1 MLETIKSIMWAIVT
15 ALILISSL
23 YFSKKLNFP
32 QIKIKKI
39 FQSLRSNNSEGI
51 SPIKTLFLTLAGR
64 IGVGS
69 IAGVALAIYLGGP
82 GTIFW
87 MWIVAIISGVL
98 AYIET
103 MIAIKYKNNK
113 QNIGGPSYYIKN
125 GLKNKFLAI
134 IYSIIIIASYLIGF
148 IPIQSNTVAKSI
160 DMINPTNHLIIGLI
174 IAFISFMI
182 IKGGINKISKVTS
195 KLVPFMT
202 LIYISMALFVIITN
216 IEKFPQVLHQIIQEA
231 FQINPFLTS
240 FIPIILI
247 GVQRAIFSNESG
259 IGLGAIAASASNS
272 TNGSQSGY
280 IQVLGVYITT
290 ILICTATAFMILIFN
305 YKSVTLT
312 NPNGIELTSLAF
324 NHHFGSLGTILLV
337 ACILMFSFS
346 TVLTGY
352 YYCQSSLKFLSK
364 KINTKFLLIIT
375 PLSVVLGA
383 IISPTTIWTLVDI
396 LVAILAIINIYSM
409 FKLKEEIMIY
419 HKTYEKSFNKTQ

>member
-15 ALILISSL
+15 ALILFSGL
-23 YFSKKLNFP
+23 YFSKKLHFP
-32 QIKIKKI
+32 QLKINKI
-39 FQSLRSNNSEGI
+39 FKSLKGNNNKGI
-51 SPIKTLFLTLAGR
+51 TPIKTLFLTLAGR

-87 MWIVAIISGVL
+87 MWVVAIISGAL

-103 MIAIKYKNNK
+103 MLAIKYKDKK
-113 QNIGGPSYYIKN
+113 QNIGGPSYYIKK
-125 GLKNKFLAI
+125 GLKNKPLAI
-134 IYSIIIIASYLIGF
+134 IYSLIIIVSYLIGF

-174 IAFISFMI
+174 IAFISFVI
-182 IKGGINKISKVTS
+182 IKDGINKISKVTS

-202 LIYISMALFVIITN
+202 LIYISMALFVIIIN
-216 IEKFPQVLHQIIQEA
+216 IEKFPQVLSQIIQEA
-231 FQINPFLTS
+231 FQIKPFLTS
-240 FIPIILI
+240 FIPVILI

-272 TNGSQSGY
+272 INGSKSGY

-290 ILICTATAFMILIFN
+290 ILICTATAFMILIFD

-324 NHHFGSLGTILLV
+324 NYHFGSLGTILLV

-364 KINTKFLLIIT
+364 NINTKCLLIIT

-383 IISPTTIWTLVDI
+383 ITSPTTIWTLVDI
-396 LVAILAIINIYSM
+396 LVAILAIINIYSI
-409 FKLKEEIMIY
+409 FKLKEEIMLYYKKYDRI
-419 HKTYEKSFNKTQ
+419 

>member
-15 ALILISSL
+15 ALILFSGL
-23 YFSKKLNFP
+23 YFSKKLHFP
-32 QIKIKKI
+32 QLKINKI
-39 FQSLRSNNSEGI
+39 FKSLKGNNNKGI
-51 SPIKTLFLTLAGR
+51 TPIKTLFLTLAGR

-87 MWIVAIISGVL
+87 MWVVAIISGAL

-103 MIAIKYKNNK
+103 MLAIKYKDKK
-113 QNIGGPSYYIKN
+113 QNIGGPSYYIKK
-125 GLKNKFLAI
+125 GLKSKPLAI
-134 IYSIIIIASYLIGF
+134 IYSLIIIISYLIGF

-174 IAFISFMI
+174 IAFISFVI

-202 LIYISMALFVIITN
+202 LIYISMALFVIIIN
-216 IEKFPQVLHQIIQEA
+216 IEKFPQVLSQIIQEA
-231 FQINPFLTS
+231 FQIKPFLTS
-240 FIPIILI
+240 FIPVILI

-272 TNGSQSGY
+272 INGSKSGY

-290 ILICTATAFMILIFN
+290 ILICTATAFMILIFD

-324 NHHFGSLGTILLV
+324 NYHFGSLGTILLV

-364 KINTKFLLIIT
+364 NINTKCLLIIT

-383 IISPTTIWTLVDI
+383 ITSPTTIWTLVDI
-396 LVAILAIINIYSM
+396 LVAILAIINIYSI
-409 FKLKEEIMIY
+409 FKLKEEIMLYYKKYDRI
-419 HKTYEKSFNKTQ
+419 

>member
-15 ALILISSL
+15 ALILFSGL
-23 YFSKKLNFP
+23 YFSKKLHFP
-32 QIKIKKI
+32 QLKINKI
-39 FQSLRSNNSEGI
+39 FKSLKGNNNKGI
-51 SPIKTLFLTLAGR
+51 TPIKTLFLTLAGR

-87 MWIVAIISGVL
+87 MWVVAIISGAL

-103 MIAIKYKNNK
+103 MLAIKYKDKK
-113 QNIGGPSYYIKN
+113 QNIGGPSYYIKK
-125 GLKNKFLAI
+125 GLKNKPLAI
-134 IYSIIIIASYLIGF
+134 IYSLIIIISYLIGF

-174 IAFISFMI
+174 IAFISFVI

-202 LIYISMALFVIITN
+202 LIYISMALFVIIIN
-216 IEKFPQVLHQIIQEA
+216 IEKFPQVLSQIIQEA
-231 FQINPFLTS
+231 FQIKPFLTS
-240 FIPIILI
+240 FIPVILI

-272 TNGSQSGY
+272 INGSKSGY

-290 ILICTATAFMILIFN
+290 ILICTATAFMILIFD

-324 NHHFGSLGTILLV
+324 NYHFGSLGTILLV

-364 KINTKFLLIIT
+364 NINTKCLLIIT

-383 IISPTTIWTLVDI
+383 ITSPTTIWTLVDI
-396 LVAILAIINIYSM
+396 LVAILAIINIYSI
-409 FKLKEEIMIY
+409 FKLKEEIMLYYKKYDRI
-419 HKTYEKSFNKTQ
+419 

>member
-15 ALILISSL
+15 ALILFSGL
-23 YFSKKLNFP
+23 YFSKKLHFP
-32 QIKIKKI
+32 QLKINKI
-39 FQSLRSNNSEGI
+39 FKSLKGNNNKGI
-51 SPIKTLFLTLAGR
+51 TPIKTLFLTLAGR

-82 GTIFW
+82 GTVFW
-87 MWIVAIISGVL
+87 MWVVAIISGAL

-103 MIAIKYKNNK
+103 MLAIKYKDKK
-113 QNIGGPSYYIKN
+113 QNIGGPSYYIKK
-125 GLKNKFLAI
+125 GLKNKPLAI
-134 IYSIIIIASYLIGF
+134 IYSLIIIISYLIGF

-174 IAFISFMI
+174 IAFISFVI

-202 LIYISMALFVIITN
+202 LIYISMALFVIIIN
-216 IEKFPQVLHQIIQEA
+216 IEKFPQVLSQIIQEA
-231 FQINPFLTS
+231 FQIKPFLTS
-240 FIPIILI
+240 FIPVILI

-272 TNGSQSGY
+272 INGSKSGY

-290 ILICTATAFMILIFN
+290 ILICTATAFMILIFD

-364 KINTKFLLIIT
+364 NINTKCLLIIT

-383 IISPTTIWTLVDI
+383 ITSPTTIWTLVDI
-396 LVAILAIINIYSM
+396 LVAILAIINIYSI
-409 FKLKEEIMIY
+409 FKLKEEIMLYYKKYDRI
-419 HKTYEKSFNKTQ
+419 

>member
-15 ALILISSL
+15 ALILLSGL
-23 YFSKKLNFP
+23 YFSKELHFP
-32 QIKIKKI
+32 QLKINKI
-39 FQSLRSNNSEGI
+39 FKSLKGNNNKGI
-51 SPIKTLFLTLAGR
+51 TPIKTLFLTLAGR

-87 MWIVAIISGVL
+87 MWVVAIISGAL

-103 MIAIKYKNNK
+103 MLAIKYKDKK
-113 QNIGGPSYYIKN
+113 QNIGGPSYYIKK
-125 GLKNKFLAI
+125 GLKNKPLAI
-134 IYSIIIIASYLIGF
+134 IYSLIIIVSYLIGF

-174 IAFISFMI
+174 IAFISFVI
-182 IKGGINKISKVTS
+182 IKDGINKISKVTS

-202 LIYISMALFVIITN
+202 LIYISMALFVIIIN
-216 IEKFPQVLHQIIQEA
+216 IEKFPQVLSQIIQEA
-231 FQINPFLTS
+231 FQIKPFLTS
-240 FIPIILI
+240 FIPVILI

-272 TNGSQSGY
+272 INGSKSGY

-290 ILICTATAFMILIFN
+290 ILICTATAFMILIFD

-324 NHHFGSLGTILLV
+324 NYHFGSLGTILLV

-364 KINTKFLLIIT
+364 NINTKCLLIIT

-383 IISPTTIWTLVDI
+383 ITSPTTIWTLVDI
-396 LVAILAIINIYSM
+396 LVAILAIINIYSI
-409 FKLKEEIMIY
+409 FKLKEEIMLYYKKYDRI
-419 HKTYEKSFNKTQ
+419 